1 MVTQDLDVAI
11 LTNNLHHAARDKQ
24 CCAKLN
30 VKSATVFE
38 SLEEVLPPLRSK
50 AYQLLLIDTALKGKS
65 GCDSLKA
72 IRKATRDQMLP
83 AVMVST
89 DSSLRHV
96 LAAIAAGCNG
106 YVIRPYSPS
115 TLERHVLMAI
125 ASTGRE
131 EIEYEQLSMATDL
144 VQQGRF
150 DEAIEEFTEIVE
162 EPNEAL
168 RYFNQGMDYL
178 HRQKFGK
185 AILAFNK
192 AVAANALFAE
202 AYKGLALA
210 HKGKGDEAGY
220 RAYLD
225 KSAEILA
232 IQDRLDELKALF
244 ADILQANPE
253 AVNPYNTLG
262 INLRRKG
269 DYGGA
274 LHAYTQALEL
284 TPTDENLH
292 YNIAK
297 ACLFAKDYDRAM
309 GHLEQAVALR
319 PGFDEAKALLGKL
332 RDKNYDQ
339 LAAPVA
345 APSRT
350 ADQEGLDIDL

>member
-1 MVTQDLDVAI
+1 MVTQEIDVAT

-30 VKSATVFE
+30 VKSITVFE
-38 SLEEVLPPLRSK
+38 TLEEVLAPLREQ
-50 AYQLLLIDTALKGKS
+50 AYQLLLIDTALKDKS

-72 IRKATRDQMLP
+72 IRKATRSQVLP
-83 AVMVST
+83 AIMVST

-106 YVIRPYSPS
+106 YVIRPYSMS

-125 ASTGRE
+125 ESTGQD
-131 EIEYEQLSMATDL
+131 EIEFEQLAAATDL
-144 VQQGRF
+144 VHQGRF

-168 RYFNQGMDYL
+168 DYFNRGMDYL

-192 AVAANALFAE
+192 AVAANTMFAE

-232 IQDRLDELKALF
+232 MQDRLDELKALF
-244 ADILQANPE
+244 VDILQANPE

-262 INLRRKG
+262 INLRREG

-297 ACLFAKDYDRAM
+297 ACIFAKDYARAM

-319 PGFDEAKALLGKL
+319 PEFDEAKGLLGKL
-332 RDKNYDQ
+332 RTKHYDQ
-339 LAAPVA
+339 LAVPGASQSPTA
-345 APSRT
+345 SR
-350 ADQEGLDIDL
+350 EGLDIDL